1 MILHLVCGL
10 STEKTLN
17 SPTMG
22 LHLEGITFKGRDM
35 HQLLQMSNE
44 ELRERLSVLYT
55 RYAPFSQETVH
66 VKNQ

>member
-1 MILHLVCGL
+1 
-10 STEKTLN
+10 
-17 SPTMG
+17 MG

>member
-1 MILHLVCGL
+1 
-10 STEKTLN
+10 
-17 SPTMG
+17 MG

-55 RYAPFSQETVH
+55 RYAPFSQETVYA
-66 VKNQ
+66 KD